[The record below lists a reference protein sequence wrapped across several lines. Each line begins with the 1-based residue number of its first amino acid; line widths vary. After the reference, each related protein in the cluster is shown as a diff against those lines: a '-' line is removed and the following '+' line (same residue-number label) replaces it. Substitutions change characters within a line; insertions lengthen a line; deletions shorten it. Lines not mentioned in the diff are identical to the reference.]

1 MATFSKADISVTL
14 TGEEWFAILARLHA
28 AIRGHTELQSA
39 NSLSAKGAA
48 AYNRGMEKLQKRL
61 VEASEPATTS

>member
-1 MATFSKADISVTL
+1 MATFSEADVSVTL
-14 TGEEWFAILARLHA
+14 TGEEWFAILARLDA
-28 AIRGHTELQSA
+28 AIRGQSRLSA
-39 NSLSAKGAA
+39 ALSAKGAA